1 MIEESS
7 PNKGII
13 ATIGIL
19 VIIAT
24 IILAVSVI
32 SSDKAEAAPSNNGGG
47 NNNNNTNG
55 NVTNNNSTTNAT
67 NESPKQSTK
76 EGSNDN
82 SNNSSTISPDSQF
95 IKARE
100 QYLRSWEQS
109 NFSSELATFVI
120 PNSVNGYG
128 IYDEHRSNIFKPG
141 EPIVLYVEPIGFT
154 HKKLTDESGNALY
167 NVKLIPSVI
176 ISSKIDNKSASI
188 DFPQF
193 AFTSHRKNTK
203 AELTITVTQN
213 TPIPEGEYK
222 ILYTIKDAQS
232 NKSFDIIKK
241 VVMSNRV
248 VV

>member
-1 MIEESS
+1 MFKESS

-13 ATIGIL
+13 ATIGML
-19 VIIAT
+19 MMIAT
-24 IILAVSVI
+24 IIVAVSVI
-32 SSDKAEAAPSNNGGG
+32 SSNKAEAAPSNNGG
-47 NNNNNTNG
+47 NNNTNTNR
-55 NVTNNNSTTNAT
+55 NVTNNNYTTNAT
-67 NESPKQSTK
+67 NVSRNETTI
-76 EGSNDN
+76 EGLNDN
-82 SNNSSTISPDSQF
+82 SNNSSAISPDSQF

-109 NFSSELATFVI
+109 NFSSEFDTFVI

-193 AFTSHRKNTK
+193 AFTSHRKNTE

-241 VVMSNRV
+241 VVISNREV
-248 VV
+248 I

>member
-1 MIEESS
+1 MFKESS
-7 PNKGII
+7 PNKGLI
-13 ATIGIL
+13 ATIGML
-19 VIIAT
+19 VMIAT
-24 IILAVSVI
+24 IIVAVSVI
-32 SSDKAEAAPSNNGGG
+32 SSNKAEAAPSNNSGG
-47 NNNNNTNG
+47 NNSTNING

-67 NESPKQSTK
+67 NVSRNETTI
-76 EGSNDN
+76 EGLNDN

-109 NFSSELATFVI
+109 NFSSEFATFVI

-167 NVKLIPSVI
+167 KLIPSVI

-193 AFTSHRKNTK
+193 AFTSHRKNTE

-241 VVMSNRV
+241 VVISNREV
-248 VV
+248 V

>member
-1 MIEESS
+1 MFKESS

-13 ATIGIL
+13 ATIGML
-19 VIIAT
+19 MMIAT
-24 IILAVSVI
+24 IIVAVSVI
-32 SSDKAEAAPSNNGGG
+32 SSNKAEAAPSNNGG
-47 NNNNNTNG
+47 NNNTNTNG

-67 NESPKQSTK
+67 NVSRNETTI
-76 EGSNDN
+76 EGLNDN

-109 NFSSELATFVI
+109 NFSSEFATFVI

-193 AFTSHRKNTK
+193 AFTSHRKNTE

-241 VVMSNRV
+241 VVISNREV
-248 VV
+248 I

>member
-24 IILAVSVI
+24 IILAVSAI

-193 AFTSHRKNTK
+193 AFTSHRKNTE

-241 VVMSNRV
+241 VVISNRV

>member
-1 MIEESS
+1 MFKESS

-24 IILAVSVI
+24 IILAVSAI

-193 AFTSHRKNTK
+193 AFTSHRKNTE

-241 VVMSNRV
+241 VVISNRV

>member
-1 MIEESS
+1 MFKESS
-7 PNKGII
+7 PNKGLI
-13 ATIGIL
+13 ATIGML
-19 VIIAT
+19 VMIAT
-24 IILAVSVI
+24 IIVAVSVI
-32 SSDKAEAAPSNNGGG
+32 SSNKAEAAPSNNSGG
-47 NNNNNTNG
+47 NNSTNTNR

-67 NESPKQSTK
+67 NVSRNETTI
-76 EGSNDN
+76 EGLNDN
-82 SNNSSTISPDSQF
+82 SNNSSTISPDSQS

-109 NFSSELATFVI
+109 NFSSEFATFVI

-193 AFTSHRKNTK
+193 AFTSHHKNTE

-241 VVMSNRV
+241 VVISNREV
-248 VV
+248 V

>member
-1 MIEESS
+1 MIKESS

-13 ATIGIL
+13 ATIGML
-19 VIIAT
+19 VMIAT
-24 IILAVSVI
+24 IIVAVSVI

-47 NNNNNTNG
+47 NNSTNTNG

-67 NESPKQSTK
+67 NVSQNETTI
-76 EGSNDN
+76 EGLNDN

-109 NFSSELATFVI
+109 NFSSEFATFVI

-188 DFPQF
+188 DCPQF
-193 AFTSHRKNTK
+193 AFTSHRKNTE

-232 NKSFDIIKK
+232 NKSFDITKK
-241 VVMSNRV
+241 VVISNREV
-248 VV
+248 V